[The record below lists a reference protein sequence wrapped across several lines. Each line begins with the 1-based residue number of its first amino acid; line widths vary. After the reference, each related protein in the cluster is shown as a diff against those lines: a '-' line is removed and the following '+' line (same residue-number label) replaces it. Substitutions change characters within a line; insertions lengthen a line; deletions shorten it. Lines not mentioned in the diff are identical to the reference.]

1 MVANQGTLLFKEKQ
15 IKILLALLDKQQEW
29 NTTSLAR
36 AAAATYVH
44 TSKFLARCEKMGLV
58 QVVKHGKIKALTLSP
73 KGIEVSEGISRI
85 VERMAMKEEP
95 AKEVDADLLK

>member
-1 MVANQGTLLFKEKQ
+1 MTGNQGALLFKEKQ
-15 IKILLALLDKQQEW
+15 IKVLLAMLDKAQEW

-36 AAAATYVH
+36 AAGATYVH
-44 TSKFLARCEKMGLV
+44 TSKFLTRCEKMGLV

-73 KGIEVSEGISRI
+73 KGIEVTEGISK
-85 VERMAMKEEP
+85 VLEKMATKEEP